1 MFLCCG
7 LLKLAEVARKTNR
20 VLEVR
25 RIPRLFLVEL
35 SVFVFV
41 FVFVYLIAFVSKFRD
56 YSRPMLF
63 LCAEN
68 SGQRQ
73 SAAYTR
79 LSDSLTTQPGN
90 AARSP

>member
-1 MFLCCG
+1 MLFW
-7 LLKLAEVARKTNR
+7 AR
-20 VLEVR
+20 
-25 RIPRLFLVEL
+25 VEL

-41 FVFVYLIAFVSKFRD
+41 FVVYLIAFVTKFRD